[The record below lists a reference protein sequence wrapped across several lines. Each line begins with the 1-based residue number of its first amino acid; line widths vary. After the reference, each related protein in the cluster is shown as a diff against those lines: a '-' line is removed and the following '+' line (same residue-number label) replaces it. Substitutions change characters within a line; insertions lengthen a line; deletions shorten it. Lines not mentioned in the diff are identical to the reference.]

1 MPLKSF
7 KTRKELL
14 IPIQDVYLN
23 KLQRIWV
30 YNSNIQRNTDLENW
44 VQMGVTCPKCKFSFV
59 ERLIGEGY
67 DQHLTTINHQKLIKE
82 MYICACPFCENH
94 WSLDATRPYDAKTL
108 ALNVDDDVNEGI
120 QEVDDEIKE
129 SKRTNK

>member
-44 VQMGVTCPKCKFSFV
+44 VQMGVTCPNCRFSFI
-59 ERLIGEGY
+59 ERLIGEGLG
-67 DQHLTTINHQKLIKE
+67 QHIITADHEKLIKE
-82 MYICACPFCENH
+82 FYICACPFCENH
-94 WSLDATRPYDAKTL
+94 WTIDATRPYDPKTL
-108 ALNVDDDVNEGI
+108 ALSVYDDLNAGI
-120 QEVDDEIKE
+120 QEVDNEIKD
-129 SKRTNK
+129 SKKEHK

>member
-30 YNSNIQRNTDLENW
+30 YNSNLQRNTDLENW
-44 VQMGVTCPKCKFSFV
+44 IQIGVTCPKCKFSFV

-67 DQHLTTINHQKLIKE
+67 DQHLTTISHQKLIKE

-94 WSLDATRPYDAKTL
+94 WSIDATRPYNPKTL
-108 ALNVDDDVNEGI
+108 ALDVGGDLNEGV
-120 QEVDDEIKE
+120 QEIDDEIKDD
-129 SKRTNK
+129 KRNNK

>member
-30 YNSNIQRNTDLENW
+30 YNSNLQRNTDLENW

-67 DQHLTTINHQKLIKE
+67 DQHPTTINHQKLIKE
-82 MYICACPFCENH
+82 MYICACPLCENH
-94 WSLDATRPYDAKTL
+94 WSIDATRPYDPKTL
-108 ALNVDDDVNEGI
+108 ALDVDGDINEGV
-120 QEVDDEIKE
+120 QEIDDEIKE